1 MKKFDV
7 CIVGGAGHIGLP
19 LGLLISSKNKRVV
32 LYDKNVSVIKKI
44 NQGIMP
50 FLEIGATKLLS
61 KNKNKIFAT
70 NNIKYVQ
77 QTKL

>member
-44 NQGIMP
+44 NQGINC
-50 FLEIGATKLLS
+50 K
-61 KNKNKIFAT
+61 
-70 NNIKYVQ
+70 
-77 QTKL
+77 